1 MSSCLPN
8 FLQLIYLLLMSV
20 FDIDP
25 QEGKPQD
32 DAHRG
37 SNTEDGVHSGVDSG
51 LFDPLISPVFG
62 RFSPVAWPGDCV
74 TSLHVEGPGDS

>member
-1 MSSCLPN
+1 MP
-8 FLQLIYLLLMSV
+8 V

-37 SNTEDGVHSGVDSG
+37 SNTEDGVDGGVDSG
-51 LFDPLISPVFG
+51 LLDPLVSPVFR
-62 RFSPVAWPGDCV
+62 RFGPVAWPGDCV
-74 TSLHVEGPGDS
+74 TSLHV